1 MASDEMPD
9 ESVGLFLLPILNE
22 LEDIK
27 ACILFELGMTW
38 YLAI

>member
-9 ESVGLFLLPILNE
+9 ESVGLLPILNE

-27 ACILFELGMTW
+27 ALILFELGMIW